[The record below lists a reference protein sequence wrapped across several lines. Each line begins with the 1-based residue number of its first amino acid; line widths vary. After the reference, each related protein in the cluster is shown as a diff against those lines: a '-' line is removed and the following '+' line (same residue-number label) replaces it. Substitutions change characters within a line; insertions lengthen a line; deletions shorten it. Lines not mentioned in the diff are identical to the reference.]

1 MSARV
6 DRQRPSIVVVGGFL
20 GSGKT
25 SLILAA
31 ARMLRQRG
39 LRSAVILNDQ
49 GTELVDTRHAEQH
62 GLHAGEVTGGCFC
75 CRFSALQTVIEELQA
90 WSPDVIFA
98 EPVGSCTD
106 ISATVLGPLREDF
119 GRYKLAPFTVLVD
132 PARAAALLRE
142 DTDPDLAFLFQKQ
155 LQEADLVCMTKAD
168 LHPDVPAIPGVES
181 RHLSAI
187 TGVGVQEWLDEV
199 LFGHIEPGKTILE
212 IDYARY
218 ARAEAALAWLN
229 LSFNFEP
236 VVAVSPPSML
246 GPFLDSIDKAITA
259 AGVALVHMKVFDSSP
274 TGWLKAAMCNNGEEP
289 VVEGDLD
296 ASPTNR
302 HELVLNLRAKGGPI
316 AVRKL
321 VEGQVEKLDGG
332 IFDLHLDCFSPAAPK
347 PERRVTHR

>member
-1 MSARV
+1 MILRV
-6 DRQRPSIVVVGGFL
+6 DRHRPSIVVVGGFL

-31 ARMLRQRG
+31 ARMLQQRG

-49 GTELVDTRHAEQH
+49 GRELVDTRQAEKH

-75 CRFSALQTVIEELQA
+75 CRFSALESVIEEIQA

-119 GRYKLAPFTVLVD
+119 ARYRLAPFTVLVD
-132 PARAAALLRE
+132 PVRAGALLRE
-142 DTDPDLAFLFQKQ
+142 DADADLAFLFQKQ

-168 LHPDVPAIPGVES
+168 LYPGATTIPGVES
-181 RHLSAI
+181 RRLSAK
-187 TGVGVQEWLDEV
+187 TGQGIREWLDEV

-212 IDYARY
+212 IDYAHY

-236 VVAVSPPSML
+236 AIPVSPSSL
-246 GPFLDSIDKAITA
+246 IGPFMDGLDKAITS
-259 AGVALVHMKVFDSSP
+259 AGVSLVHMKVFDSSP

-296 ASPTNR
+296 ASPASR
-302 HELVLNLRAKGGPI
+302 HELLLNLRAKDSPN
-316 AVRKL
+316 AVRQI
-321 VEGQVEKLDGG
+321 VEARLQRLQGRM
-332 IFDLHLDCFSPAAPK
+332 FDLCLDCFSPAAPK
-347 PERRVTHR
+347 PERRVIR